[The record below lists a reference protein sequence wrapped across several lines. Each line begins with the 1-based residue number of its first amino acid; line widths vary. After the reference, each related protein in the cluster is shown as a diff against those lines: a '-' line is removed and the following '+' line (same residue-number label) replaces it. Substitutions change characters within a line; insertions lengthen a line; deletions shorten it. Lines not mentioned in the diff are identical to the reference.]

1 MVKIRFLRKNKQN
14 IQLVDFLAIG
24 EALLDLDIRIMEL
37 LALRLF
43 PEWQFP
49 DCYYPECV
57 VTMNVA

>member
-1 MVKIRFLRKNKQN
+1 MVKIRILRKNKQN
-14 IQLVDFLAIG
+14 IQLVNFLAIG

-43 PEWQFP
+43 PKWQFP
-49 DCYYPECV
+49 ECYYPECV